1 MFAVMTMKS
10 WHSFSLICGLVAC
23 ISGNP
28 IPGAHTVLGSTN
40 LQQRNKTLCHHYI
53 SQLLWTTVWFNLVFM
68 QVNSTAQKSASQ
80 CMERSETSALLKIK
94 FISISNVYK

>member
-1 MFAVMTMKS
+1 MFAVMTLKS
-10 WHSFSLICGLVAC
+10 WHSFSLTCGLVAC

-53 SQLLWTTVWFNLVFM
+53 SQLLWTTVWFNLVIQFLCKL
-68 QVNSTAQKSASQ
+68 TALHKSQPHNAWRDPKLQ
-80 CMERSETSALLKIK
+80 H
-94 FISISNVYK
+94 F